1 MNTQLK
7 YQIQE
12 RLPQCRCEDEFGTDN
27 NPYNERCS
35 ICDEGASGV
44 ADKIAKATQLCVE
57 NQRQR
62 FKHNW
67 EKRIEND
74 FMRYLEKRHLEMI
87 SYFGNPSELLD
98 WFERYDERDDDILN
112 CFDEKNE
119 QYINPKLGYIF
130 ESMAMNL
137 RLQKDSDQVEMLN
150 EIIYKAVNELWILNE
165 KERKEKE
172 KEKENQPEKKR
183 IIKKKVCEKE

>member
-12 RLPQCRCEDEFGTDN
+12 RLPQCRCVEEFGTDN

-44 ADKIAKATQLCVE
+44 ADKVAKATQLCVE
-57 NQRQR
+57 KTRR
-62 FKHNW
+62 AFSDNW
-67 EKRIEND
+67 DLELND
-74 FMRYLEKRHLEMI
+74 FMKYLEKRHLEMI
-87 SYFGNPSELLD
+87 SYLSANMDVLD
-98 WFERYDERDDDILN
+98 WFERYDEQDDEIR
-112 CFDEKNE
+112 
-119 QYINPKLGYIF
+119 LGYHF

-150 EIIYKAVNELWILNE
+150 EIIYRAVNELWILDE

-183 IIKKKVCEKE
+183 IIKKKVPTKI